1 MPAVN
6 EKIGIIGVGRLG
18 FHLAI
23 MLKEAD
29 YQISIVIDKDTYR
42 ALKCMNECNA
52 LISSDSLSD
61 IGSDVTILL
70 ICVQDDNISD
80 IADKLAH
87 NDNLNSNIVISHTSG
102 LHTSKILQSV
112 NKKGIHLCSF
122 HPCFSFTE
130 ENDKLPEDIYYA
142 IEGDDEGYA
151 RLEKVA
157 ECLGGRAFRINKNEK
172 AVYHTACSM
181 ASNFLVAW
189 LQIVDDLL
197 RENIELKNSDFLWP
211 LVQGTLDNIQKKG
224 INESLTGPI
233 TRGDTKTIE
242 QHLITLK
249 HFDKAVVDLY
259 IFLGRRL
266 LSTIKDKGLSKE
278 DVTKIKE
285 IFKKYKSGKL

>member
-29 YQISIVIDKDTYR
+29 YQISIVIDKDTYK
-42 ALKCMNECNA
+42 AIKCMNECNA
-52 LISSDSLSD
+52 LVSSDSISD
-61 IGSDVTILL
+61 IDNDVTILL

-80 IADKLAH
+80 IAEKLAY
-87 NDNLNSNIVISHTSG
+87 NDNLNKNIIVCHTSG
-102 LHTSKILQSV
+102 LHTSNILNAV
-112 NKKGIHLCSF
+112 NKKDIHRCSF

-151 RLEKVA
+151 RLAAVA
-157 ECLGGRAFRINKNEK
+157 ECLGGKPFRINKNEK

-181 ASNFLVAW
+181 ASNFLVA
-189 LQIVDDLL
+189 LMQMVDDLL
-197 RENIELKNSDFLWP
+197 KENIETKNSDFIWP
-211 LVQGTLDNIQKKG
+211 LVKGTLYNIQQKG
-224 INESLTGPI
+224 INDSLTGPI
-233 TRGDTKTIE
+233 IRGDAKTIE

-259 IFLGRRL
+259 IFLCRRL
-266 LSTIKDKGLSKE
+266 LDIVKDKGLPKE
-278 DVTKIKE
+278 DIRKIEK